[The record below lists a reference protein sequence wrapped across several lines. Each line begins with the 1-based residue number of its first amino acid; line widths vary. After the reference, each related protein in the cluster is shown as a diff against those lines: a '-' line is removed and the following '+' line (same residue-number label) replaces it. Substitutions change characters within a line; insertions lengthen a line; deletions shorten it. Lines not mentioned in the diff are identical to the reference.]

1 MDTADVT
8 RQYMEQT
15 IFLFIGGFFL
25 AFAME
30 KWNIHQRL
38 SFSILLRT
46 GGSPVRVL
54 AGIMLTTFFISM
66 WISNTATTLMMLT
79 AVLAILKHDHLFPPG
94 EHRRMSTGL
103 LLALTYTASIGG
115 LCTIV
120 GTPTNMILVGFTD
133 KMYPLQNPVNFTSW
147 FSFGFPFAVLMAIMA
162 FLLIRWRYFPR
173 HASQAFDLDFIREEK
188 RSLGAISYEEKSVLF
203 VFGLTVLL
211 WFTRVDIDFNGFM
224 LHGWSSFV
232 PHGRMIK
239 DSTVVIFSS
248 LLLFLWP
255 AKSDTSSTLLTWS
268 DVNKLPFRIIL
279 LFGSGFA
286 LAEAFQVSGLAQRLS
301 GELNRLQG
309 FQPWMFVLCLAALI
323 TVMSEFAS
331 NVATIQLMLPIIPP
345 VAQSLHVDPLF
356 LMIPA
361 TVAASFGYMMPVA
374 TAPNTIVYGTGH
386 VPVKDMMRTGLW
398 LNVMGVVLLTAYVVI
413 RKKLS

>member
-1 MDTADVT
+1 
-8 RQYMEQT
+8 
-15 IFLFIGGFFL
+15 
-25 AFAME
+25 
-30 KWNIHQRL
+30 
-38 SFSILLRT
+38 
-46 GGSPVRVL
+46 
-54 AGIMLTTFFISM
+54 
-66 WISNTATTLMMLT
+66 
-79 AVLAILKHDHLFPPG
+79 
-94 EHRRMSTGL
+94 
-103 LLALTYTASIGG
+103 
-115 LCTIV
+115 
-120 GTPTNMILVGFTD
+120 
-133 KMYPLQNPVNFTSW
+133 
-147 FSFGFPFAVLMAIMA
+147 
-162 FLLIRWRYFPR
+162 
-173 HASQAFDLDFIREEK
+173 
-188 RSLGAISYEEKSVLF
+188 
-203 VFGLTVLL
+203 
-211 WFTRVDIDFNGFM
+211 
-224 LHGWSSFV
+224 
-232 PHGRMIK
+232 MIK
-239 DSTVVIFSS
+239 DSTVVIFAS

-323 TVMSEFAS
+323 TFMSKFAS

-361 TVAASFGYMMPVA
+361 TIAASFGYMMPVA

-386 VPVKDMMRTGLW
+386 VPVKDMMRTGFW